1 MKLKKLYYSGKLIKS
16 KGNGKKTLSVIKN
29 SLPNLHWISPIF
41 PKKYLSIKLVS
52 PKNENSNKI

>member
-29 SLPNLHWISPIF
+29 SLPNLH
-41 PKKYLSIKLVS
+41 
-52 PKNENSNKI
+52 